1 MADKTERKTYATAF
15 SFDVSFKGN
24 IEVKDMGWQEVSGL
38 SRELGVEEVSE
49 GGENKFTWRLP
60 KPAKYRNLILK
71 RAVCLDS
78 DGNIVRKWARD
89 AIEDFKILPCN
100 VIITLKDEKFN
111 PIRSWNIVGA
121 YPVKMETSQLGAN
134 KSELAI
140 ETLELAFNYFSERE
154 EK

>member
-1 MADKTERKTYATAF
+1 MTATFAA
-15 SFDVSFKGN
+15 N
-24 IEVKDMGWQEVSGL
+24 IALLPLVTSIKAECL
-38 SRELGVEEVSE
+38 C
-49 GGENKFTWRLP
+49 EN
-60 KPAKYRNLILK
+60 
-71 RAVCLDS
+71 
-78 DGNIVRKWARD
+78 
-89 AIEDFKILPCN
+89 FKILPCN

>member
-1 MADKTERKTYATAF
+1 MIENGEMN
-15 SFDVSFKGN
+15 VSA
-24 IEVKDMGWQEVSGL
+24 
-38 SRELGVEEVSE
+38 
-49 GGENKFTWRLP
+49 
-60 KPAKYRNLILK
+60 AKYRNLVLK

-89 AIEDFKILPCN
+89 AIENFKILPCN

-140 ETLELAFNYFSERE
+140 ETLELTFNYFSERE